1 MCTENFRI
9 GVAVVK
15 AEHVF
20 CYGFWLYKVLR
31 LSIKFKLIQV
41 CVTGIDL
48 TVVLI
53 ELCHMSCLSLLEKLH
68 GDF

>member
-48 TVVLI
+48 L
-53 ELCHMSCLSLLEKLH
+53 
-68 GDF
+68 